1 MAILADES
9 MILQM
14 AVKEMT
20 TSLDRALAVLE
31 LIEQTPGGMGSG
43 EIRRRL
49 QIPKSSYGYL
59 ITRLIDKGYV
69 MRDQE
74 THQYKI
80 GLTPLVLAYGAL
92 REMGFRSATEPTLY
106 RLVSETGLAASI
118 GVMERHRVLLVD
130 RVESPEFAME
140 AVDFAN
146 RGGKP
151 VFGRIIRQRRERD
164 IGREL
169 PAHSNALGKVLLAHL
184 SRRHVLEIIA
194 KEGLPSI
201 TPKTIVSKVKLLA
214 ELERVRRQG
223 FAESDE
229 EQYLGVRGVAAPI
242 FDASGE
248 TCAAVSITG
257 DPARE
262 VWKDSKRLIELVRAG
277 GWAISKS
284 MRL

>member
-1 MAILADES
+1 

-14 AVKEMT
+14 AGKGAGN
-20 TSLDRALAVLE
+20 SLDRALALLE
-31 LIEQTPGGMGSG
+31 MIEQTPGGMSSG

-59 ITRLIDKGYV
+59 ITRLVDKGYV

-74 THQYKI
+74 THHYKI
-80 GLTPLVLAYGAL
+80 GLTPLVLAYGTL

-118 GVMERHRVLLVD
+118 GVLERHRVLLVD
-130 RVESPEFAME
+130 RVESPEFAKE

-146 RGGKP
+146 RAGKP
-151 VFGRIIRQRRERD
+151 VFGRNIRQRRERD

-169 PAHSNALGKVLLAHL
+169 PAHSNALGKILLAHL
-184 SRRHVLEIIA
+184 PRRQVLEIIA
-194 KEGLPSI
+194 EEGLPRI
-201 TPKTIVSKVKLLA
+201 TAKTIVSKAKLLA
-214 ELERVRRQG
+214 ELELVRRQG

-229 EQYLGVRGVAAPI
+229 EQYLGVRGVGAAI
-242 FDASGE
+242 YDASGE
-248 TCAAVSITG
+248 ACAAVSITG
-257 DPARE
+257 NPERD
-262 VWKDSKRLIELVRAG
+262 VWNESKRLTELVRAA

>member
-1 MAILADES
+1 

-14 AVKEMT
+14 EAKGAT
-20 TSLDRALAVLE
+20 NSLDRALALLE
-31 LIEQTPGGMGSG
+31 IIEQTPGGMTSG

-49 QIPKSSYGYL
+49 DIPKSSYGYL
-59 ITRLIDKGYV
+59 ITRLVDKGYV

-74 THQYKI
+74 THRYKI
-80 GLTPLVLAYGAL
+80 GLTPLALAYGTL

-118 GVMERHRVLLVD
+118 GVLERHRVLLVD
-130 RVESPEFAME
+130 RVESPEFAKD

-146 RGGKP
+146 RASKP
-151 VFGRIIRQRRERD
+151 VFGRNLRQRRERD

-184 SRRHVLEIIA
+184 TLREVLEIIA
-194 KEGLPSI
+194 QEGLPRI
-201 TPKTIVSKVKLLA
+201 TSKTIVSKAKLLT
-214 ELERVRRQG
+214 ELELVRKQG

-229 EQYLGVRGVAAPI
+229 EQYLGVRGVGAAI
-242 FDASGE
+242 YDASGAV
-248 TCAAVSITG
+248 CAAVSVTG
-257 DPARE
+257 NPAKE
-262 VWKDSKRLIELVRAG
+262 VWKEPGRLIELVRAAG
-277 GWAISKS
+277 SAISRS

>member
-1 MAILADES
+1 

-14 AVKEMT
+14 EEKGAT
-20 TSLDRALAVLE
+20 NSLDRALALLE
-31 LIEQTPGGMGSG
+31 IIEQTPGGMSSG

-49 QIPKSSYGYL
+49 DIPKSSYGYL
-59 ITRLIDKGYV
+59 ITRLVDKGYV

-74 THQYKI
+74 THRYKI
-80 GLTPLVLAYGAL
+80 GLTPLVLAYGTL

-118 GVMERHRVLLVD
+118 GVLERHRVLLVD
-130 RVESPEFAME
+130 RVESPEFAKD

-146 RGGKP
+146 RAGRP
-151 VFGRIIRQRRERD
+151 VFGRNIRQRRERD

-184 SRRHVLEIIA
+184 TRRQVLEIIA
-194 KEGLPSI
+194 QEGLPRI
-201 TPKTIVSKVKLLA
+201 TAKTIVSKAKLLA

-229 EQYLGVRGVAAPI
+229 EQYLGVRGVGAAI
-242 FDASGE
+242 YDAGGAV
-248 TCAAVSITG
+248 CAAVSVTG
-257 DPARE
+257 NPSRD
-262 VWKDSKRLIELVRAG
+262 VWKESGRLIELVRAA